1 MSWHEKRLIG
11 FDIETT
17 GLDISRDQIISAA
30 IVLVGDNKLQENYD
44 FLIKPTIEVPA
55 EAIKLHGIS
64 QADIDRGSDPA
75 EAIKEMNTILAREMN
90 LGGTLVIFNSVF
102 DLTILLRQSKELGL
116 PLLTELV
123 DKDQFKIVDP
133 LVIDRAANKNR
144 PGRRN
149 LQTLCRHYR
158 VKFDFNNAH
167 TADVDAIAAARL
179 AWKMASLHKELQIE
193 PVDLFN
199 KQAGSAL
206 NQAKEL
212 RNHFES
218 QGRDVFVSLDWPYQ
232 KDVVKNALPISF
244 VS

>member
-1 MSWHEKRLIG
+1 MSWHNKRLIG

-17 GLDISRDQIISAA
+17 GLDIASDQIISAA
-30 IVLVGDNKLQENYD
+30 VVLVGDSKLQENYD
-44 FLIKPTIEVPA
+44 FLIKPTIEVPD
-55 EAIKLHGIS
+55 EAIDLHGIS
-64 QADIDRGSDPA
+64 RDEIDHGEDPVKGI
-75 EAIKEMNTILAREMN
+75 EKINNILAREMN
-90 LGGTLVIFNSVF
+90 LGATLVIFNSIF

-116 PLLTELV
+116 APLTELV
-123 DKDQFKIVDP
+123 SKENFIVVDP

-158 VKFDFNNAH
+158 VKFDFDNAH

-179 AWKMASLHKELQIE
+179 AWKMASVHQELQIAR
-193 PVDLFN
+193 PDLF
-199 KQAGSAL
+199 KQQIGSAL
-206 NQAKEL
+206 KQAKDL
-212 RNHFES
+212 REHFAS

-232 KDVVKNALPISF
+232 KDVVKNASLFSA